1 MISAAIRHLR
11 ILHEQSRT
19 FLASG
24 RAFLLL
30 SFSSMIL
37 FILLSLGGIL
47 QIKLAA
53 SPSQSM
59 KGFAAS
65 VSDTFFSSMLGLE
78 LPQMAEQ
85 DRGSRGDG
93 QRIASFLMRFLTG
106 VNPGDPKSL
115 LAAEM
120 PGAGGD
126 EPILF
131 RTGSGG
137 SDSAPEDYSPPA
149 GSETATDD
157 GQAPSADDHGA
168 DPGQQSGDEGGEPA
182 QTADP
187 QQTDSPAATPKP
199 SDSDPGDSSSS
210 RSTEGRKVVFI
221 YHSHSRES
229 YYPELPDG
237 TKDPNSGKVNVTL
250 VGKRLAQQLEKRGVG
265 AVHSGKDYAGTV
277 KDYDWNQSYK
287 YSKQT
292 VVQAIADY
300 SDLTFFF
307 DIHRDSLRRKES
319 TVTID
324 GKDYAQVFFIIGQRN
339 PNWRQ
344 NEKFANSIHEKLEA
358 AYPGLSR
365 GIWGKT
371 AATGNGEYNQSLAPD
386 SVLIE
391 IGGVDNTLEECYR
404 TADVLAKTIAD
415 LYWQD
420 QDAEAA
426 SAGKKTEASAR

>member
-1 MISAAIRHLR
+1 MIRAVIAQWPVWRR
-11 ILHEQSRT
+11 QSRK

-30 SFSSMIL
+30 SFCSMVL
-37 FILLSLGGIL
+37 FVLLGLGGIL

-78 LPQMAEQ
+78 LPQMA
-85 DRGSRGDG
+85 DRGDG
-93 QRIASFLMRFLTG
+93 ERVDGERIAAFLLRFLTD

-126 EPILF
+126 EPTLF

-137 SDSAPEDYSPPA
+137 SDSAPEDYSPA
-149 GSETATDD
+149 SDGHSGAD
-157 GQAPSADDHGA
+157 GQASDEPDDHGGGT
-168 DPGQQSGDEGGEPA
+168 GQQ
-182 QTADP
+182 T
-187 QQTDSPAATPKP
+187 
-199 SDSDPGDSSSS
+199 PGDADKPDATQSPDTQQGGADDPAPDAGEDAP
-210 RSTEGRKVVFI
+210 RTTDGRKVVFV

-229 YYPELPDG
+229 YYPELPAG
-237 TKDPNSGKVNVTL
+237 TKDPNSGKVNVTA
-250 VGKRLAQQLEKRGVG
+250 VGKRLADQLEKRGIG
-265 AVHSGKDYAGTV
+265 AVHSSKDYAGTV

-292 VVQAIADY
+292 VAQAIA
-300 SDLTFFF
+300 SHADLTFFF

-319 TVTID
+319 TVTIG

-339 PNWRQ
+339 PDWKQ

-371 AATGNGEYNQSLAPD
+371 AATGNGEYNQSMAPD

-404 TADVLAKTIAD
+404 TADALAKTIAE

-420 QDAEAA
+420 QDAEAVGA
-426 SAGKKTEASAR
+426 GAKTKTSAQ

>member
-1 MISAAIRHLR
+1 MFRAALSQYLPVWRR
-11 ILHEQSRT
+11 QFRR

-30 SFSSMIL
+30 SFCSMVM
-37 FILLSLGGIL
+37 FVLLGLGGIL
-47 QIKLAA
+47 QIKLTA
-53 SPSQSM
+53 SPAQSM

-78 LPQMAEQ
+78 LPQMAEKGEGG
-85 DRGSRGDG
+85 RMDG
-93 QRIASFLMRFLTG
+93 ERVAAFLLRFLTD

-149 GSETATDD
+149 SGTAGGAGAD
-157 GQAPSADDHGA
+157 PDDHGA
-168 DPGQQSGDEGGEPA
+168 DPGTRPEDGSDKPDASSTHEPA
-182 QTADP
+182 QSGEAPAPTPDSE
-187 QQTDSPAATPKP
+187 DSP
-199 SDSDPGDSSSS
+199 SDPTK
-210 RSTEGRKVVFI
+210 STDGRKVVFI
-221 YHSHSRES
+221 YHSHNRES
-229 YYPELPDG
+229 YYPELPAG

-250 VGKRLAQQLEKRGVG
+250 VGKRLAEQLEKRGIG
-265 AVHSGKDYAGTV
+265 ALHSSKDYAGTV

-292 VVQAIADY
+292 VTQAMAGDK
-300 SDLTFFF
+300 DLTFFF

-319 TVTID
+319 TVTIG

-339 PNWRQ
+339 PDWKQ
-344 NEKFANSIHEKLEA
+344 NESFANEIHEKLEA
-358 AYPGLSR
+358 SYPGLSR

-404 TADVLAKTIAD
+404 TADALAKTISD
-415 LYWQD
+415 LYWQS
-420 QDAEAA
+420 QNAEAA
-426 SAGKKTEASAR
+426 GAGAKKAATAQ

>member
-1 MISAAIRHLR
+1 MFRAALSHYLPIWRR
-11 ILHEQSRT
+11 QFRR

-30 SFSSMIL
+30 SFCSMVM
-37 FILLSLGGIL
+37 FVLLGLGGIL

-53 SPSQSM
+53 SPAQSM

-78 LPQMAEQ
+78 LPQMAGKE
-85 DRGSRGDG
+85 GGDHMDG
-93 QRIASFLMRFLTG
+93 ERIAAFLLRFLTD

-149 GSETATDD
+149 AGATDD
-157 GQAPSADDHGA
+157 GDDHGA
-168 DPGQQSGDEGGEPA
+168 EPDNQPDEGAGKPDASATPEPEPSGESPTPTPA
-182 QTADP
+182 GE
-187 QQTDSPAATPKP
+187 DSPPNQSKT
-199 SDSDPGDSSSS
+199 
-210 RSTEGRKVVFI
+210 TEGRKVVFI
-221 YHSHSRES
+221 YHSHNRES
-229 YYPELPDG
+229 YYPELPPT

-250 VGKRLAQQLEKRGVG
+250 VGKRLADQLEKRGIG
-265 AVHSGKDYAGTV
+265 ALHSSKDYAGTV

-292 VVQAIADY
+292 VKQAMAGDK
-300 SDLTFFF
+300 DLTFFF

-319 TVTID
+319 TVTIG

-339 PNWRQ
+339 PNWKQ
-344 NEKFANSIHEKLEA
+344 NESFANEIHEKLEA
-358 AYPGLSR
+358 SYPGLSR

-404 TADVLAKTIAD
+404 TADALAKTISD
-415 LYWQD
+415 LYWQS
-420 QDAEAA
+420 QNAEAA
-426 SAGKKTEASAR
+426 GAGAQKAATAQ

>member
-1 MISAAIRHLR
+1 MVM
-11 ILHEQSRT
+11 
-19 FLASG
+19 FV
-24 RAFLLL
+24 LLG
-30 SFSSMIL
+30 
-37 FILLSLGGIL
+37 LGGIL

-53 SPSQSM
+53 SPAQSM

-78 LPQMAEQ
+78 LPQMAEKGKG
-85 DRGSRGDG
+85 GSMDG
-93 QRIASFLMRFLTG
+93 ERIAAFLLRFLTD

-149 GSETATDD
+149 SGTS
-157 GQAPSADDHGA
+157 DDHGT
-168 DPGQQSGDEGGEPA
+168 DPGTRPDGGDDMPD
-182 QTADP
+182 T
-187 QQTDSPAATPKP
+187 SATPEPEQNGEGPPPTPTPDKEEAP
-199 SDSDPGDSSSS
+199 SGETKT
-210 RSTEGRKVVFI
+210 TEGRKVVFI
-221 YHSHSRES
+221 YHSHNRES
-229 YYPELPDG
+229 YFPELPPSV
-237 TKDPNSGKVNVTL
+237 KDPNSGKVNVTQ
-250 VGKRLAQQLEKRGVG
+250 VGKRLADQLEKRGIG
-265 AVHSGKDYAGTV
+265 ALHSSKDYAGTV

-292 VVQAIADY
+292 VMQAMAGDKN
-300 SDLTFFF
+300 LTFFF

-319 TVTID
+319 TVMIG

-339 PNWRQ
+339 PNWKQ
-344 NEKFANSIHEKLEA
+344 NESFANEIHEKLEA
-358 AYPGLSR
+358 SYPGLSR

-404 TADVLAKTIAD
+404 TADALAKTIAD
-415 LYWQD
+415 LYWHNQN
-420 QDAEAA
+420 AEAA
-426 SAGKKTEASAR
+426 NVGKTNAAKAG

>member
-1 MISAAIRHLR
+1 MI
-11 ILHEQSRT
+11 RT
-19 FLASG
+19 VFSQYLPVWHRQFRRFLASG

-30 SFSSMIL
+30 SFCSMVM
-37 FILLSLGGIL
+37 FVLLGIGGIL

-53 SPSQSM
+53 SPAQSM

-65 VSDTFFSSMLGLE
+65 VSDTFFASMLGLE
-78 LPQMAEQ
+78 LPQMAERDGG
-85 DRGSRGDG
+85 DRMDG
-93 QRIASFLMRFLTG
+93 ERIAAFLLRFLTD

-115 LAAEM
+115 LTAEM

-137 SDSAPEDYSPPA
+137 SDTAPEDYSPPA
-149 GSETATDD
+149 GGED
-157 GQAPSADDHGA
+157 GKDAADG
-168 DPGQQSGDEGGEPA
+168 DPGEHGGEPDDLQPQGGA
-182 QTADP
+182 DKPAPEVTPAPQQGAADP
-187 QQTDSPAATPKP
+187 SPAPGAGDEP
-199 SDSDPGDSSSS
+199 SGETKTTD
-210 RSTEGRKVVFI
+210 GRKVVFI
-221 YHSHSRES
+221 YHSHNRES

-237 TKDPNSGKVNVTL
+237 IKDPNSGKVNVTL
-250 VGKRLAQQLEKRGVG
+250 VGKRLAEQLEKRGIG
-265 AVHSGKDYAGTV
+265 AVHSNKDYAGTV

-292 VVQAIADY
+292 VAQAIA
-300 SDLTFFF
+300 SHKDLTFFF

-319 TVTID
+319 TVTIG

-339 PNWRQ
+339 PNWKQ
-344 NEKFANSIHEKLEA
+344 NEKFANSVHEKLES

-404 TADVLAKTIAD
+404 TADVLARTIAD
-415 LYWQD
+415 LYWQS
-420 QDAEAA
+420 QDAEPVG
-426 SAGKKTEASAR
+426 AGAK

>member
-1 MISAAIRHLR
+1 MIRAVLTHYLPIWRR
-11 ILHEQSRT
+11 QTRR

-30 SFSSMIL
+30 SFCSMVL
-37 FILLSLGGIL
+37 FVLLGLGGIL

-78 LPQMAEQ
+78 LPQMA
-85 DRGSRGDG
+85 DSDKGGRMDG
-93 QRIASFLMRFLTG
+93 ERIAAFLLRFLTD

-131 RTGSGG
+131 RKGSGG
-137 SDSAPEDYSPPA
+137 SDSGPEDYSPPSGGKDGTASDPHAHA
-149 GSETATDD
+149 GEEGDQQPQD
-157 GQAPSADDHGA
+157 GA
-168 DPGQQSGDEGGEPA
+168 DKPGPADTPDPTQGEV
-182 QTADP
+182 DP
-187 QQTDSPAATPKP
+187 TPKP
-199 SDSDPGDSSSS
+199 TETPGDENSPSGDTKT
-210 RSTEGRKVVFI
+210 TEGRKVVFI
-221 YHSHSRES
+221 YHSHNRES
-229 YYPELPDG
+229 YFPELPDG
-237 TKDPNSGKVNVTL
+237 IKDPNSGKVNVTL
-250 VGKRLAQQLEKRGVG
+250 VGKRLAEQLEKRGIG
-265 AVHSGKDYAGTV
+265 AVHSDKDYAGTV

-292 VVQAIADY
+292 VAQAIASY

-307 DIHRDSLRRKES
+307 DIHRDSNRRKES
-319 TVTID
+319 TVTIG

-339 PNWRQ
+339 PNWKQ
-344 NEKFANSIHEKLEA
+344 NEKFANSIHEKLES

-415 LYWQD
+415 LYWQSR
-420 QDAEAA
+420 DAEPVSA
-426 SAGKKTEASAR
+426 SAH

>member
-1 MISAAIRHLR
+1 MIRAALSHYLPVWHRQFR
-11 ILHEQSRT
+11 R

-30 SFSSMIL
+30 SFCSMVM
-37 FILLSLGGIL
+37 FVLLGLGGIL

-53 SPSQSM
+53 SPAQSM

-78 LPQMAEQ
+78 LPQM
-85 DRGSRGDG
+85 DKKGGGSRMDG
-93 QRIASFLMRFLTG
+93 ERIAAFLLRFLTD

-149 GSETATDD
+149 TDSTDDPGTDTGTQPGGGTDKPDPTAKPEPDQNGETANP
-157 GQAPSADDHGA
+157 APTPDKEAS
-168 DPGQQSGDEGGEPA
+168 PGESK
-182 QTADP
+182 T
-187 QQTDSPAATPKP
+187 
-199 SDSDPGDSSSS
+199 
-210 RSTEGRKVVFI
+210 TEGRKVVFI
-221 YHSHSRES
+221 YHSHNRES
-229 YYPELPDG
+229 YYPELPPS
-237 TKDPNSGKVNVTL
+237 TKDPNSGKVNVTS
-250 VGKRLAQQLEKRGVG
+250 VGKRLADQLEKRGIG
-265 AVHSGKDYAGTV
+265 ALHSSKDYAGTV

-292 VVQAIADY
+292 VTQAMAGDK
-300 SDLTFFF
+300 DLTFFF

-319 TVTID
+319 TVTIG

-339 PNWRQ
+339 PNWKQ
-344 NEKFANSIHEKLEA
+344 NESFANEIHEKLEST
-358 AYPGLSR
+358 YPGLSR

-404 TADVLAKTIAD
+404 TADALAKTIAD
-415 LYWQD
+415 LYWQN
-420 QDAEAA
+420 QHAEAA
-426 SAGKKTEASAR
+426 DAGKNDAAKAG